1 MNVHEHTLKSPA
13 FLDFMFRGR
22 LPYLAARLALAAFF
36 LVAAVYKF
44 ADLDAFASTIAA
56 FGLLPPPLVDW
67 AALFLPI
74 AEFLAALAL
83 VFDIRGSLAV
93 IVALTLL
100 FIAVL
105 GYGIALGM
113 DIDCGCYG
121 PGDPEAE
128 SFSSL
133 RTSLYRDFGL
143 LALAGYCHLWRRM
156 NRRQPLGIRTSVKRW
171 LSSHAPLTHHEDFP

>member
-1 MNVHEHTLKSPA
+1 MNVHEYTLKSRQSPTC
-13 FLDFMFRGR
+13 LEFMLRGR
-22 LPYLAARLALAAFF
+22 LPYQAARLALAVFF

-56 FGLLPPPLVDW
+56 FGLLPAPLVGW
-67 AALFLPI
+67 AALLLPI

-83 VFDIRGSLAV
+83 VFDIRGGLAV
-93 IVALTLL
+93 IAALTLL

-121 PGDPEAE
+121 PGDPKAEA
-128 SFSSL
+128 FSSL
-133 RTSLYRDFGL
+133 QTSLYRDFGL

-156 NRRQPLGIRTSVKRW
+156 NRHQPLGIRTFAKR
-171 LSSHAPLTHHEDFP
+171 LLHPTHH